1 MNRVI
6 LTGRIT
12 KDPEIRYSSQGIA
25 VLSFSLAVDRQ
36 TRDASGARQADFFN
50 CTAFRN
56 QAEFISRYVKKGY
69 MLCVEGRLHNR
80 SYQAQDG
87 TMRYA
92 TDIICDQVENLT
104 PRQQTNEYLNQDN
117 HQMAYQQPTYQ
128 APKPSP
134 MPQDNLGPQN
144 FPNTFEQ
151 PSYAND
157 DNVDS
162 MNVED
167 DDLPF

>member
-69 MLCVEGRLHNR
+69 MLCVEG
-80 SYQAQDG
+80 S
-87 TMRYA
+87 
-92 TDIICDQVENLT
+92 DQVENLT
-104 PRQQTNEYLNQDN
+104 PRQQTNEYLSQDN
-117 HQMAYQQPTYQ
+117 HQMTYQQPTYQ

-157 DNVDS
+157 DIVDS